1 MSRFFATTIALP
13 LMLISLAST
22 PAKAGVNQKD
32 RASEWKCQP
41 NYWLSTQ
48 LLIHEIVVGFF
59 ALNMGSFISTGMACW
74 VKNGGWSMVYYD
86 PAEYGYGWLFLQIP
100 ITFIWQVN

>member
-1 MSRFFATTIALP
+1 MN
-13 LMLISLAST
+13 
-22 PAKAGVNQKD
+22 KKD

-100 ITFIWQVN
+100 ITFIWQVHNEGPLTPAYQWQNN